1 MFFNPNDFRRRQER
15 TGPSGLLEI
24 FSREWLNIVRI
35 DLLTCVSLVPLVTL
49 PPAIMAMNHMARRMA
64 VDRGVTAREF
74 WRSFRDNFWRSYP
87 TFFLAVLLPVISLWS
102 SFYYA
107 GKTAGNLILFLPCVF
122 SIFVFVVSM
131 LMSAY
136 LFPLASS
143 GMPLGQAVRQSFAL
157 GFARPGQALA
167 CALLNDS
174 LAILAIGF
182 LPFSAPYFL
191 LGGLM
196 FPCVAGQIMVRPA
209 LGQFCPD
216 LEGEEEREE
225 EEEAL

>member
-15 TGPSGLLEI
+15 TGPSGLMEI
-24 FSREWLNIVRI
+24 CSREWLTIVRM
-35 DLLTCVSLVPLVTL
+35 DLLACVSLVPLVTL

-64 VDRGVTAREF
+64 VDQGVTARDF

-102 SFYYA
+102 SFFYA
-107 GKTAGNLILFLPCVF
+107 GRVVGNFILFLPCVF
-122 SIFVFVVSM
+122 SVFVFVGSM

-143 GMPLGQAVRQSFAL
+143 GIPLGQAVRQSFGL
-157 GFARPGQALA
+157 SFARPGQALA

-196 FPCVAGQIMVRPA
+196 FPCVAGQVMVRPA
-209 LGQFCPD
+209 LAQFCPD
-216 LEGEEEREE
+216 LKSKEE
-225 EEEAL
+225 EEEV